1 LKAGQTFRFY
11 CKKGVDGNEDF
22 IGVDFTNL
30 AKKLKIGDHIVI
42 NYGKAYLKVVG
53 FETEDEFLEEQ
64 AKKDEGKDLG

>member
-1 LKAGQTFRFY
+1 
-11 CKKGVDGNEDF
+11 
-22 IGVDFTNL
+22 
-30 AKKLKIGDHIVI
+30 LKIGDHIVI